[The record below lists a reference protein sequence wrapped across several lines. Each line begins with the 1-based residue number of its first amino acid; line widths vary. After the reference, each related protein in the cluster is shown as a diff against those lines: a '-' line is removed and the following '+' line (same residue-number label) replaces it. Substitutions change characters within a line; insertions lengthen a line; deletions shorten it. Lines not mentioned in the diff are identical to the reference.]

1 MSHSELGHLLMCC
14 AVDVTCHVACHVTCY
29 VDCHVSSHVIVH
41 INLHIIVVIHIIAM
55 LIATSFSVSSMCDIA
70 IEFVMKI
77 ILFVTFT
84 FVIENGFGL
93 GFGARRHFMTVS
105 KCHGSSNSGR
115 KFKERHEV

>member
-55 LIATSFSVSSMCDIA
+55 LIATSFSVSSMCDME
-70 IEFVMKI
+70 IEFVTEI

-93 GFGARRHFMTVS
+93 GFGGPETFYDS
-105 KCHGSSNSGR
+105 
-115 KFKERHEV
+115 FKTSWIK